1 MCDTTAILFYSIS
14 IFYFIKLYYIISY
27 FLLEGFLKNVGT
39 PCVTMDFNTQLWS
52 NFGCFW
58 GTHMTSETSICT
70 HSLGLSGN
78 RVAVN
83 PLMNQHFLCPTAMMG
98 IWYNLFS
105 DTQCIDWVWNYLSWQ
120 HGSQFHLQLAI
131 YNGNIMRIHTCVL
144 DRFIFGIHSIGVV
157 IVGVGV

>member
-14 IFYFIKLYYIISY
+14 IFYFIKLDYIISF

-105 DTQCIDWVWNYLSWQ
+105 DTPMYWLGVKLFILTTWITISP
-120 HGSQFHLQLAI
+120 AI
-131 YNGNIMRIHTCVL
+131 GNIQWEYNAYTYLRTGSVHFW
-144 DRFIFGIHSIGVV
+144 DP
-157 IVGVGV
+157 